1 MAHQPGSQL
10 LLKSATEVNWMDD
23 RVHIAAPVLRRERDR
38 VRSLMPSSTIND
50 TANIV
55 VQEKTSS
62 IVPDC

>member
-23 RVHIAAPVLRRERDR
+23 RVHIAAPVLRRER